1 MARLLAEAHKMGFF
15 LKHQDSFLQEIGLRM
30 ATSLRTLGG
39 QFLWQTA
46 SFTFRDC
53 PREVLKDLPPSLKVI
68 DQPLSLQ
75 MRADTMTDAA
85 ELARP
90 FFALVPSVCG
100 LTKLI
105 TKPSSPAAQ
114 QAATVTA
121 LTLTWEK
128 PKARH
133 RRPTLTVEI
142 SSRCRRST
150 GTSIRRRTRT
160 GASWRWTRRRRRPG
174 GA

>member
-1 MARLLAEAHKMGFF
+1 MTPG
-15 LKHQDSFLQEIGLRM
+15 
-30 ATSLRTLGG
+30 
-39 QFLWQTA
+39 
-46 SFTFRDC
+46 
-53 PREVLKDLPPSLKVI
+53 EVLKDLPPPLKAI
-68 DQPLSLQ
+68 DQPLQLQ
-75 MRADTMTDAA
+75 FNADTMTDAA

-105 TKPSSPAAQ
+105 VKPSSPAAQ

-133 RRPTLTVEI
+133 SRPTLTVDMHSHDSCINDERQLASNGEAGSGGL
-142 SSRCRRST
+142 SSRVTELTAISAKCSAEGHRCSN
-150 GTSIRRRTRT
+150 
-160 GASWRWTRRRRRPG
+160 P
-174 GA
+174 